1 MSDDPYQVLGV
12 AKTATADEIRKAY
25 RRLAKKL
32 HPDLNP
38 GDAAAEERFKAVA
51 AANDLLSDPDKRAR
65 YDRGEI
71 DAAGQERPP
80 QSFYRDYA
88 GAGTD
93 HPYTSSA
100 GFADFSGAEDILSGF
115 FRRGGSGG
123 RAEFR
128 MPGHDVQYR
137 LPVDFLDAVNGATTR
152 ITLPGGATLDVK
164 IPPGAEDGQVLRLR
178 GRGGEGFGGGPPGDA
193 LIELEVRPHALFQRD
208 GDDIRIDLPISLPE
222 AVLGG
227 RVEVPT
233 PAGPVMMTIPKGS
246 NTGRTLRLRGR
257 GVRRPDGTSGD
268 LYATLKV
275 VLPDA
280 SDPELEAFAANW
292 AAGKAHDPRRGRES

>member
-12 AKTATADEIRKAY
+12 EKTATADEIRTAY

-38 GDAAAEERFKAVA
+38 GNSDAEERFKKLS
-51 AANDLLSDPDKRAR
+51 AANGLLSDPEKRAR

-71 DAAGQERPP
+71 DASGQERPP

-100 GFADFSGAEDILSGF
+100 GFADFGAAEDVLSGF
-115 FRRGGSGG
+115 FRRGGGGG

-152 ITLPGGATLDVK
+152 ITLPEGGTLDVR
-164 IPPGAEDGQVLRLR
+164 IPAGARDGQVLRLK
-178 GRGGEGFGGGPPGDA
+178 GKGGAGFGGPPGDA
-193 LIELEVRPHALFQRD
+193 LIELEVRPHGLFRRE
-208 GDDIRIDLPISLPE
+208 GDDIRIELPVSLTE

-257 GVRRPDGTSGD
+257 GVRRADGTSGD
-268 LYATLKV
+268 LYATLML

-280 SDPELEAFAANW
+280 VDPELEAFAESW
-292 AAGKAHDPRRGRES
+292 TSGKAHDPRREMER

>member
-1 MSDDPYQVLGV
+1 VSDDPYQVLGV
-12 AKTATADEIRKAY
+12 EKTASPEEIRKAY

-38 GDAAAEERFKAVA
+38 GDAEAEKRFKTVSV
-51 AANDLLSDPDKRAR
+51 ANDLLSDPEKRAR

-71 DAAGQERPP
+71 DASGQEKPP

-88 GAGTD
+88 ATGAD

-115 FRRGGSGG
+115 FRRGGGG
-123 RAEFR
+123 RAQFR
-128 MPGHDVQYR
+128 MPGQDVHYR
-137 LPVDFLDAVNGATTR
+137 LPVDFLDAVNGATKR
-152 ITLPGGATLDVK
+152 ITLPDGAMLDVK
-164 IPPGAEDGQVLRLR
+164 IPPGADDGQVLRLR
-178 GRGGEGFGGGPPGDA
+178 GKGGEGFGGGPPGDA
-193 LIELEVRPHALFQRD
+193 LIELEVKPHPLFRRE
-208 GDDIRIDLPISLPE
+208 GDDIRIDLPVSLPE

-233 PAGPVMMTIPKGS
+233 PAGSVMMTIPKGS

-257 GVRRPDGTSGD
+257 GVRRGDGSSGD
-268 LYATLKV
+268 LYARLKL
-275 VLPDA
+275 VLPEA

-292 AAGKAHDPRRGRES
+292 AAGKAHDPRRNRES